1 MLGFLRQ
8 LWAAAS
14 VPKRFFE
21 WLEPQSTRTVR
32 AGAAAY
38 GSLVVLSFVCALALG
53 RATRSDAP
61 LLFIILA
68 LVGATS
74 FFLYAWGFGS
84 IFVQRA
90 GALDLRTWEVTGW
103 CWTPAFFSAAS
114 MLIPAFIAPLPTF
127 FVLIFGVLAW
137 HLTVLRAGLEVFVG
151 KRAARV
157 VTLYGLYV
165 YALPLVLFG
174 FVVWVSA
181 RLSG

>member
-1 MLGFLRQ
+1 MTGLLRQ

-14 VPKRFFE
+14 APKRFFG
-21 WLEPQSTRTVR
+21 WLEPRPIRTLR
-32 AGAAAY
+32 AGAVAY
-38 GSLVVLSFVCALALG
+38 GSMIALGLVCALALG

-61 LLFIILA
+61 LLFVVLA
-68 LVGATS
+68 LLGS
-74 FFLYAWGFGS
+74 SGFFLYAWGFGS

-103 CWTPAFFSAAS
+103 GWTPALFGAAS
-114 MLIPAFIAPLPTF
+114 MLIPVFVAPLPALA
-127 FVLIFGVLAW
+127 VLILGVLVW
-137 HLTVLRAGLEVFVG
+137 HLTALRAGLEVFVG
-151 KRAARV
+151 ARATRV

-174 FVVWVSA
+174 LVIWINA

>member
-1 MLGFLRQ
+1 MLSLFRQ

-14 VPKRFFE
+14 APKRFFG
-21 WLEPQSTRTVR
+21 WLEPQPTRTVR
-32 AGAAAY
+32 AGAVAY
-38 GSLVVLSFVCALALG
+38 GSMVVLGLVCALALG

-61 LLFIILA
+61 LLFVVLA
-68 LVGATS
+68 LVGATGL
-74 FFLYAWGFGS
+74 FLYAWGFGS

-103 CWTPAFFSAAS
+103 CWTPALFGALS
-114 MLIPAFIAPLPTF
+114 MLIPVFISPLPTF
-127 FVLIFGVLAW
+127 GLLLFGVLVW
-137 HLTVLRAGLEVFVG
+137 HLAALRAGLEVFVG
-151 KRAARV
+151 ERATRV

-174 FVVWVSA
+174 LVVWLNA